1 VGEPPARGARGLW
14 LRLLLGAVLV
24 VSASASATAL
34 AALRE
39 VDTVVRALRVQNR
52 LALGTE
58 LAEADAGRPQ
68 TLMLIGSD
76 RRAKTARDANAGAR
90 SDTVILVRLDPSKG
104 ATALLSLPRDLKVEI
119 PGHGTDKLNAAYS
132 IGGSR
137 LTLRTVKALTGLRIN
152 HVVNVDFGGFREAV
166 DAVGC
171 VYADIDHRYYNDNTT
186 GLERYATIDVEQGY
200 QKLCGSDALD
210 YVRYR
215 HADNDLVR
223 AARQQDFLRQAKQQV
238 GPGRILRD
246 REELVRVFGRYTQSD
261 IDSRAGVLRLIKLV
275 IASARQPIREVHFE
289 GEIGPSY
296 FTASSARVK
305 KLAREF
311 LGTEATRGPRP
322 GAGSDDGRRSRRR
335 RRSGNRR
342 RLIDAAAEGRAQ
354 RLQAVAAGVR
364 FPVFYPRLKVRGASF
379 ADEPRVYG
387 IRTPPTDE
395 RPRGR
400 VHNAY
405 RLVVHRG
412 LVGQYYGIQG
422 TTWRDPPI
430 LEDPSEVRR
439 LGGRRFELHYD
450 GDRLRLVAWRTR
462 EGSYWV
468 SNTLLQS
475 LSERQMLEIARST
488 AS

>member
-1 VGEPPARGARGLW
+1 
-14 LRLLLGAVLV
+14 VLV
-24 VSASASATAL
+24 VSASASATAM

-39 VDTVVRALRVQNR
+39 VDTVVKALRTQDR
-52 LALGTE
+52 LDLGSE

-76 RRAKTARDANAGAR
+76 RRARTARDADAGAR
-90 SDTVILVRLDPSKG
+90 ADTIILVRLDPSKG
-104 ATALLSLPRDLKVEI
+104 ATALMSLPRDLKVGI
-119 PGHGTDKLNAAYS
+119 PGYGTDKLNAAYS
-132 IGGSR
+132 LGGSR
-137 LTLRTVKALTGLRIN
+137 LTLRTVKELTGLRIN
-152 HVVNVDFGGFREAV
+152 HVVNVDFGGFRAAV

-171 VYADIDHRYYNDNTT
+171 VYADIDRRYYNDNT
-186 GLERYATIDVEQGY
+186 GPERYATIDVRQGY
-200 QKLCGSDALD
+200 QKLCGQDALD

-246 REELVRVFGRYTQSD
+246 RNELVRVFGRYTQSD

-275 IASARQPIREVHFE
+275 IASARQPIREVHFK
-289 GEIGPSY
+289 GRIGPTY
-296 FTASSARVK
+296 FTASSRRVR

-322 GAGSDDGRRSRRR
+322 GARTSGTTRPRRRSRGRP
-335 RRSGNRR
+335 
-342 RLIDAAAEGRAQ
+342 RLLPAAAEGRAQ

-364 FPVFYPRLKVRGASF
+364 FPVFYPRVKVPRAGF
-379 ADEPRVYG
+379 AGEPRVYG
-387 IRTPPTDE
+387 ILTPPTE
-395 RPRGR
+395 RRPRGR

-405 RLVVHRG
+405 RLVIHTG
-412 LVGQYYGIQG
+412 TVGDFYGVQG
-422 TTWRDPPI
+422 TTWREPPI
-430 LEDPSEVRR
+430 LRDPSEVRR
-439 LGGRRFELHYD
+439 IGGRRFELHYD

-462 EGSYWV
+462 EGVYWI

-475 LSERQMLEIARST
+475 LSERQMLAIARST
-488 AS
+488 TS

>member
-1 VGEPPARGARGLW
+1 
-14 LRLLLGAVLV
+14 LRLLAGTLLV
-24 VSASASATAL
+24 VCATASATAL

-39 VDTVVRALRVQNR
+39 VDNVVKALKTQKR
-52 LALGTE
+52 LDLGTE

-76 RRAKTARDANAGAR
+76 RRARTARDAGAGAR
-90 SDTVILVRLDPSKG
+90 SDTIILVRLDPSKG
-104 ATALLSLPRDLKVEI
+104 ATALMSLPRDLKVDI

-132 IGGSR
+132 LGGSR

-171 VYADIDHRYYNDNTT
+171 VYADIDRRYYNDNT
-186 GLERYATIDVEQGY
+186 GPERYATIDVPQGY
-200 QKLCGSDALD
+200 QRMCGSDALD

-215 HADNDLVR
+215 HTDNDLVR

-246 REELVRVFGRYTQSD
+246 REQLVRVFGRHTQSD
-261 IDSRAGVLRLIKLV
+261 IDSRAGVLRLMKLV

-289 GEIGPSY
+289 GRIGPSY
-296 FTASSARVK
+296 FTSSSRRVK

-322 GAGSDDGRRSRRR
+322 GAGEERAGRRTRSERRR
-335 RRSGNRR
+335 RRSRR
-342 RLIDAAAEGRAQ
+342 GSRRVVDAAAEGRAQ
-354 RLQAVAAGVR
+354 RLQAVAEGVR
-364 FPVFYPRLKVRGASF
+364 FRVFYPRVKVPGASY
-379 ADEPRVYG
+379 ADGPRVYG
-387 IRTPPTDE
+387 IRTPPTDAHT
-395 RPRGR
+395 RGR

-405 RLVVHRG
+405 RLVIHRG
-412 LVGQYYGIQG
+412 TVGQYYGVQG
-422 TTWRDPPI
+422 TTWRHPPI

-462 EGSYWV
+462 EGAYWV